1 MMNKLARLKT
11 IFRNNKPIDVVSDK
25 LDDNSVDSI
34 NIVNQSIIPNK
45 IKDESLTFD
54 KMTDDTKFITTNNEI
69 CALRDVGGITIGEG
83 IDNKSLKDLL
93 KEIIIPYTKPSIGTV
108 TYTASGDSH
117 FQSGYTS
124 TGSTI
129 SITKVIVPV
138 MIKSENIVKV
148 RIDINLND
156 STNLYGNEITGSPI
170 IGFLPNT
177 FKNFEF
183 SPNLSVTGTNIKD
196 IITFKATVTDSQ
208 GGITEVASTKIIM
221 LPYLYYGNSDKLF
234 IYNGEPYLNTVNILN
249 DLGTGIFNI
258 LNPDIYKNYGTT
270 NSITY
275 TYEKPVN
282 QYSFMLLPSTSHI
295 INSAIDQNGSTQNI
309 TYVGDAVINYFDN
322 VNVNYRLFKTGI
334 STMLDTLPRYTFNVI
349 NQ

>member
-1 MMNKLARLKT
+1 MNKLARLKT

-34 NIVNQSIIPNK
+34 NIVNQSVIPNK

-54 KMTDDTKFITTNNEI
+54 KMTDDTKFITTNNAI

-108 TYTASGDSH
+108 TYTASGNSY
-117 FQSGYTS
+117 FQSGYAL

-129 SITKVIVPV
+129 SITKVIIPV

-148 RIDINLND
+148 KIDIILND
-156 STNLYGNEITGSPI
+156 STNLYRNEITGSPI

-221 LPYLYYGNSDKLF
+221 IPYLYYGNSDKLF
-234 IYNGEPYLNTVNILN
+234 TYTVEPYLNTTNVLTDLSADVLN
-249 DLGTGIFNI
+249 AE
-258 LNPDIYKNYGTT
+258 IYKNYGTT
-270 NSITY
+270 NSIVY
-275 TYEKPVN
+275 SYEKPAN
-282 QYSFMLLPSTSHI
+282 QYSFMLLPTTSHI
-295 INSAIDQNGSTQNI
+295 ITSAVDQNGFTQNI
-309 TYVGDAVINYFDN
+309 IYAGDAVIKLNS

-334 STMLDTLPRYTFNVI
+334 STMIDTQPRYTFKVV